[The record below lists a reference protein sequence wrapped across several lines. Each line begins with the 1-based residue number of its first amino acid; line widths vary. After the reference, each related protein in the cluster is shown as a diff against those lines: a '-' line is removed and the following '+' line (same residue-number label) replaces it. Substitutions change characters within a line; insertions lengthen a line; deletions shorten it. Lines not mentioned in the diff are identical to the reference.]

1 MNDSYVGVI
10 SERGLESLIP
20 ERGHVTEFLTRRI
33 YRTRGGNAVC
43 YWAVLSDNQADQV
56 CRQLSCGLYGD
67 ALRALHSLASD
78 LGTILP
84 LDFDNSIFDQR

>member
-10 SERGLESLIP
+10 SQRGLESLIP

-43 YWAVLSDNQADQV
+43 YWAVLSENQANQV
-56 CRQLSCGLYGD
+56 CRQLSCGRNAD
-67 ALRALHSLASD
+67 ALSALQSLAID

-84 LDFDNSIFDQR
+84 PDLDNVFFDQL